1 MRAVFLLMVSLLVLF
16 ADDGRYEVYFMPEEG
31 KQAQKRVVEL
41 IKSAKNRVDIAMY
54 SFTNKTIANAVKTVA
69 KKGVK
74 VRIVVD
80 KEANINS
87 KYSQAGRLATLKG
100 VDVYA
105 ARGIKSK
112 SGKYFG
118 KMHLKLAVID
128 SKTTILGS
136 ANWSK
141 SAFESSYELLYV
153 TKNYAL
159 AKKSRAFI
167 EKIARESRPYYK

>member
-1 MRAVFLLMVSLLVLF
+1 
-16 ADDGRYEVYFMPEEG
+16 MPDEG
-31 KQAQKRVVEL
+31 KDAQKKVVEL
-41 IKSAKNRVDIAMY
+41 IKSAKDRVDIAMY
-54 SFTNKTIANAVKTVA
+54 SFTNRSIADAIKIAA

-74 VRIVVD
+74 VTIVVD
-80 KEANINS
+80 KEANVNS
-87 KYSQAGRLATLKG
+87 KYSQAGKLATLKG

-105 ARGIKSK
+105 AKGKKSK

-141 SAFESSYELLYV
+141 SAFESSYELLYIIED
-153 TKNYAL
+153 YAL
-159 AKKSRAFI
+159 AKKSRAVI
-167 EKIARESRPYYK
+167 EKIARESQPFYQ